1 MTTLKD
7 HRCDSDGSL
16 MSVVS
21 FGSVEVQEHAMV
33 LGNNPS
39 TSVGPSVEL
48 DWDSQSNVTFDTV
61 DDYES
66 HRVYR
71 RSTEQLVMPSCMRV
85 KLLLDN
91 GFTFG
96 EIRRETRKRQKKTR
110 ALPMRQAANVLKR
123 FSSWK
128 EQRAKE
134 HDLRMQRILESL
146 E

>member
-1 MTTLKD
+1 MRNLKE
-7 HRCDSDGSL
+7 HRSRSEGNL
-16 MSVVS
+16 SVVS

-91 GFTFG
+91 GFTFP
-96 EIRRETRKRQKKTR
+96 EIREETRKRRKKVM
-110 ALPMRQAANVLKR
+110 ALPMMKQAANVLKR
-123 FSSWK
+123 FSGW
-128 EQRAKE
+128 
-134 HDLRMQRILESL
+134 
-146 E
+146 